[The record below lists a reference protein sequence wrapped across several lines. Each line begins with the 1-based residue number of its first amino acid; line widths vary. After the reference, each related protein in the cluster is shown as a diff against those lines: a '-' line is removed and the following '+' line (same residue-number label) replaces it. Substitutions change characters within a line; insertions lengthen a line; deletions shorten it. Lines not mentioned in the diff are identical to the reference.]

1 MTKQGQHAVQETMR
15 DFLMVSSFGFWA
27 MLIGFV
33 PVAALHIL
41 AS

>member
-1 MTKQGQHAVQETMR
+1 MTTQVKASARETVQ

-33 PVAALHIL
+33 PVATIHYL

>member
-1 MTKQGQHAVQETMR
+1 MATQTKTNARETVQ

-27 MLIGFV
+27 MLLGFV
-33 PVAALHIL
+33 PVATIHYL